1 MTSTPLLWQKD
12 IPPGFIAY
20 PKMKTYSPNFIWG
33 VAKCDQN
40 YDWIYQ
46 SKINGLK
53 SRWQAS
59 EKSLLLIYVDVGI
72 ESSAE

>member
-40 YDWIYQ
+40 MIEFISQKLMGW
-46 SKINGLK
+46 K
-53 SRWQAS
+53 
-59 EKSLLLIYVDVGI
+59 VDGKHLRKAYYWFM
-72 ESSAE
+72 SM